1 MRKANIIISIILFC
15 FTAFFAYLTAKLP
28 DRNLPNTLGGD
39 FVPWTLIIIL
49 FSLSL
54 LLFLNSVID
63 KKLKTQ
69 ITITLKEVG
78 GVLALVILILAYTRG
93 MLYFGYL
100 ITTPIFIGIMMRLSG
115 AKKLRDIIL
124 GSLLTTA
131 GVYLLFSRLFEVV
144 LPEGKFF

>member
-1 MRKANIIISIILFC
+1 M
-15 FTAFFAYLTAKLP
+15 
-28 DRNLPNTLGGD
+28 
-39 FVPWTLIIIL
+39 
-49 FSLSL
+49 SL

-115 AKKLRDIIL
+115 AKKLREIIL
-124 GSLLTTA
+124 CSLLTTA

>member
-1 MRKANIIISIILFC
+1 MRKANIVISIILFC

-49 FSLSL
+49 FPLSL
-54 LLFLNSVID
+54 LLFLNSVSD

-69 ITITLKEVG
+69 VTITIKEVG
-78 GVLALVILILAYTRG
+78 GILALVVLILAYTRG

-100 ITTPIFIGIMMRLSG
+100 ITTPIYIGIMMRLSG
-115 AKKLRDIIL
+115 AKKLREIVIY
-124 GSLLTTA
+124 SVMTTI
-131 GVYLLFSRLFEVV
+131 GVYLLFSRIF
-144 LPEGKFF
+144 